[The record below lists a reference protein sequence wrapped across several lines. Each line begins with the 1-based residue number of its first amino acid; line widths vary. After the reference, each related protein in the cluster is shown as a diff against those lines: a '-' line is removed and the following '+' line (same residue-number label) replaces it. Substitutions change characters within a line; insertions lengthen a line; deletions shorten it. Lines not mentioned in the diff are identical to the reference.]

1 MATVTQKPVKFPSP
15 RLKGMK
21 EFMQDYVQDS
31 VWKPSRIDASLLK
44 KMGNSKGKE
53 DLAIKALRF
62 LGIIDDEG
70 VPTEEFDHLKKD
82 YQPTL
87 RRLVQEKYSELLS
100 LFPLA
105 KIDQPRLVSYFGKP
119 VETAEYQGMFFAWL
133 CQQAGIELP
142 NVPSKFHRARFDKK
156 KKYDNMIKTAR

>member
-1 MATVTQKPVKFPSP
+1 METVAQKPVKFPSP
-15 RLKGMK
+15 RLKGMQ
-21 EFMQDYVQDS
+21 EFMDYIQDP
-31 VWKPSRIDASLLK
+31 VWKPSPIDVSLLK

-62 LGIIDDEG
+62 LGIIDNAG
-70 VPTEEFDHLKKD
+70 VPTEEFDNLKKD

-105 KIDQPRLVSYFGKP
+105 KIKRDKLVSYFGEP
-119 VETAEYQGMFFAWL
+119 IETAEYQAKFFVWL

-142 NVPSKFHRARFDKK
+142 NVEPKFHRARFDKK
-156 KKYDNMIKTAR
+156 KKSDNDKES

>member
-1 MATVTQKPVKFPSP
+1 MSTVVQKPVKFPSP
-15 RLKGMK
+15 RLKGMQ
-21 EFMQDYVQDS
+21 EFMDYVQDP
-31 VWKPSRIDASLLK
+31 VWKPSPIDVTLLK

-53 DLAIKALRF
+53 DLAIKALLF
-62 LGIIDDEG
+62 LGIIDNAG
-70 VPTEEFDHLKKD
+70 VPTEMFDNLKKD

-105 KIDQPRLVSYFGKP
+105 KIKQDKLVSYFGKP
-119 VETAEYQGMFFAWL
+119 VETAEYQAKFFVWL

-142 NVPSKFHRARFDKK
+142 NVEPKFHRARFDKK
-156 KKYDNMIKTAR
+156 KTDKDEES